1 MSMTADGRLDTDEA
15 MRMLDL
21 ALAAA
26 GTNDMALSI
35 ENNRSPVQGE
45 SMRTYSDG
53 KHRLDILGYDVHAGY
68 RAAPGGGTQ
77 MLALSHLY
85 VVRRTDSATPS
96 IASLLR
102 GQSPSLKLVL
112 SIYRAGGDNIQDA
125 DPMVEFVFDEAR
137 VAEIALLT
145 GGALGSPCEVI
156 RFGYRSMKI
165 EASTQRPDGTPGPKN
180 TCELSAQGQ
189 S

>member
-1 MSMTADGRLDTDEA
+1 MSLNTEDALRL
-15 MRMLDL
+15 LDL

-26 GTNDMALSI
+26 GANDMALSI
-35 ENNRSPVQGE
+35 ENNRTPVQGE

-68 RAAPGGGTQ
+68 LARPGGSPT
-77 MLALSHLY
+77 LTVSHLH

-102 GQSPSLKLVL
+102 GQSPTLKLVL
-112 SIYRAGGDNIQDA
+112 SIYRAGGDNIQDS
-125 DPMVEFVFDEAR
+125 DPMVEFTFEEAR

-156 RFGYRSMKI
+156 RFGYRSMRI
-165 EASTQRPDGTPGPKN
+165 DASTQRADGSPGPIN
-180 TCELSAQGQ
+180 TCELTTQ
-189 S
+189 SPS